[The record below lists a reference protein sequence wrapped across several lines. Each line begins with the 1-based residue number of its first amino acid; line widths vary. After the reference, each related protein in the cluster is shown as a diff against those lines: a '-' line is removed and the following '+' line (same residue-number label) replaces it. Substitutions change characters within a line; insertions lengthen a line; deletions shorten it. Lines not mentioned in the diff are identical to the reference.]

1 MLLTRWLGIALMV
14 LAPRAL
20 GQPLP
25 AQTPAPLPNLG
36 ATGPLPAQT
45 AAPLPNLGGAG
56 DSVLSPQTERR
67 LGESIMREIRSREP
81 AYVEDPEVSE
91 YLSALGARL
100 TQVMSGARYDF
111 EFFVIRDAT
120 VNAFALP
127 GGFVGVHTGLINT
140 SDTESE
146 LASVLAHELGHVTQ
160 RHISRMFG
168 QEQQMQ
174 MPMLA
179 ALAAAV
185 VLGLKRPDLA
195 SGALA
200 ATQAGAVQAQLG
212 YSRDF
217 EREADRVGLQALG
230 DAGYDP
236 RAMAVFFEKLQ
247 RATRVMDDGSVPG
260 YLRSHPVTTERI
272 ADAQNK
278 SAGMQ
283 YRQHL
288 DSPEFQM
295 VRAKLRSE
303 AGEARDAVA
312 HFEGSLRDKR
322 YASEAGAR
330 YGLTSAL
337 LRARRPQDAEAELA
351 RLRATD
357 AGGPMI
363 ETLAA
368 RVKQALGDKAGAAA
382 LLTQA
387 RARFPYS
394 RAVLYMYVEALQDS
408 GKNQDA
414 LAALTEPL
422 RLHPRD
428 ARLRSLQAKTYSALG
443 KRLLQHQAQ
452 AEYYA
457 LQGSLPAAIE
467 QLQLARSAGDGDF
480 YQLSVVDARLKD
492 LRAQHT
498 SEVAANKR

>member
-1 MLLTRWLGIALMV
+1 MLLTRWLVIALLV

-20 GQPLP
+20 AQPLP

-36 ATGPLPAQT
+36 
-45 AAPLPNLGGAG
+45 GAG
-56 DSVLSPQTERR
+56 DSILSPQTERR
-67 LGESIMREIRSREP
+67 FGESIMREIRSREP
-81 AYVEDPEVSE
+81 SYVEDPEVSE
-91 YLSALGARL
+91 YLSELGARL
-100 TQVMSGARYDF
+100 SQVMTGARYDF
-111 EFFVIRDAT
+111 EFFVIRDAS

-160 RHISRMFG
+160 RHISRMFCQQQQRHISRMFG
-168 QEQQMQ
+168 QQQQMQ

-179 ALAAAV
+179 ALAAAL
-185 VLGLKRPDLA
+185 VLGLKRPDLGM
-195 SGALA
+195 GAMA
-200 ATQAGAVQAQLG
+200 ATQAGVVQAQLG

-247 RATRVMDDGSVPG
+247 RATRVMDDGTVPG

-278 SAGMQ
+278 SAALP

-288 DSPEFQM
+288 DSVEFHM

-312 HFEGSLRDKR
+312 HFAGSVRDKR
-322 YASEAGAR
+322 YANEAAAR

-337 LRARRPQDAEAELA
+337 LRARRPQDADAELA
-351 RLRATD
+351 RLRAT
-357 AGGPMI
+357 GVSGPMI

-368 RVKQALGDKAGAAA
+368 RVKRALGDNAGAAA
-382 LLTQA
+382 LLAEARTRFPHSRPLLYA
-387 RARFPYS
+387 RAE
-394 RAVLYMYVEALQDS
+394 VLQDS
-408 GKNQDA
+408 GRNQEA
-414 LAALTEPL
+414 LAVITEGL
-422 RLHPRD
+422 RVRPRD
-428 ARLRSLQAKTYSALG
+428 AKLHALQAKTYAGLG

-467 QLQLARSAGDGDF
+467 QLTLARSAGDGDF

-498 SEVAANKR
+498 LETALDK

>member
-36 ATGPLPAQT
+36 GTGPLPAQT

-179 ALAAAV
+179 ALAAA
-185 VLGLKRPDLA
+185 GRPGPPRPRLA
-195 SGALA
+195 PGALA
-200 ATQAGAVQAQLG
+200 PPQAGALPG
-212 YSRDF
+212 PLWDF
-217 EREADRVGLQALG
+217 SG
-230 DAGYDP
+230 
-236 RAMAVFFEKLQ
+236 FE
-247 RATRVMDDGSVPG
+247 
-260 YLRSHPVTTERI
+260 
-272 ADAQNK
+272 
-278 SAGMQ
+278 
-283 YRQHL
+283 
-288 DSPEFQM
+288 
-295 VRAKLRSE
+295 
-303 AGEARDAVA
+303 
-312 HFEGSLRDKR
+312 
-322 YASEAGAR
+322 
-330 YGLTSAL
+330 
-337 LRARRPQDAEAELA
+337 
-351 RLRATD
+351 
-357 AGGPMI
+357 
-363 ETLAA
+363 
-368 RVKQALGDKAGAAA
+368 
-382 LLTQA
+382 
-387 RARFPYS
+387 
-394 RAVLYMYVEALQDS
+394 
-408 GKNQDA
+408 
-414 LAALTEPL
+414 
-422 RLHPRD
+422 RD
-428 ARLRSLQAKTYSALG
+428 ARPG
-443 KRLLQHQAQ
+443 
-452 AEYYA
+452 
-457 LQGSLPAAIE
+457 
-467 QLQLARSAGDGDF
+467 
-480 YQLSVVDARLKD
+480 
-492 LRAQHT
+492 
-498 SEVAANKR
+498 